1 MTPVT
6 FVTANHQADALTGS
20 GQPTHSFEAVD
31 SLSRMSSVSSP
42 NTQNELEWYKR
53 SDVLQALLAQLVN
66 REVWVSAENYVSPR
80 PRAAKGDSDL
90 LNLMPT
96 GGICSVY
103 ASIESFSNPLLLAT
117 EKVESLRVGWDFVLD
132 VDSSLGLG
140 EAKRCTKA
148 ILGLLRNYDVH
159 SVRVKFSGRRGFHV
173 LMDGEAFD
181 CFASR
186 SEFLGAYPIVP
197 LQVARFIVA
206 SLRPNDRR
214 GVEIDAAIYTPRHLI
229 RIAYSLHHKSGLVS
243 LPLAPDAIEQF
254 NLEATKPVQNVDV
267 DWDWL
272 KPKARPMEASK
283 LLDYVA
289 KWLQRGKPNR
299 RGLKVLTRRLH
310 KAFSRSARNPPCVQ
324 TLLKEGF
331 SRRLE
336 GHRNRVLFA
345 VLTGIRRLN
354 FAITPGELEELN
366 MRSERPLPERELQY
380 QISYHMRRPHAY
392 PFRCEIMQSA
402 RLCPPQKCPIGR
414 FMRER

>member
-1 MTPVT
+1 VT
-6 FVTANHQADALTGS
+6 FMTANHQADALTGS

-31 SLSRMSSVSSP
+31 SLSRMSFVSCP

-96 GGICSVY
+96 GRICSIY

-117 EKVESLRVGWDFVLD
+117 EKVESLRVTWDFVLD

-148 ILGLLRNYDVH
+148 ILSLLRDYDLH
-159 SVRVKFSGRRGFHV
+159 SARVKFSGRRGFHV
-173 LMDGEAFD
+173 LIDGGAFD
-181 CFASR
+181 CFATR
-186 SEFLGAYPIVP
+186 SEFLEAYPIVP

-206 SLRPNDRR
+206 SLRPSDRR

-254 NLEATKPVQNVDV
+254 SLEATKPVQSMGV

-272 KPKARPMEASK
+272 KAKAKPMEASK

-289 KWLQRGKPNR
+289 KWLQRGKPHR
-299 RGLKVLTRRLH
+299 RGLKVLTSGSH
-310 KAFSRSARNPPCVQ
+310 KALGRAGRNPPCVQ

-345 VLTGIRRLN
+345 VLTGIRRLS
-354 FAITPGELEELN
+354 FALTPEELEKLN
-366 MRSERPLPERELQY
+366 MRSERRLPEGELRY
-380 QISYHMRRPHAY
+380 QISYHMRRPHPY
-392 PFRCEIMQSA
+392 SFHCEIMQSA
-402 RLCPPQKCPIGR
+402 GLCPPHKCPIGR
-414 FMRER
+414 FTRVR